1 MKVSQIAILNEI
13 LKKIDLNN
21 QTVSTCGQLEP
32 IFSLKYA
39 DISCVIALY
48 FLSFFYEHPV
58 ECADPAFYLL
68 NGFCLKINSKYVFLE
83 GICLQIKFVLY
94 ELYQCFLIY

>member
-58 ECADPAFYLL
+58 FTMLFKE
-68 NGFCLKINSKYVFLE
+68 SKVIQTCIL
-83 GICLQIKFVLY
+83 V
-94 ELYQCFLIY
+94 

>member
-1 MKVSQIAILNEI
+1 MMPQNKKCFENLSNMLFGFFPLTIDCLAIKVSQIEI
-13 LKKIDLNN
+13 LSKIMKKIDLNN

-58 ECADPAFYLL
+58 Y
-68 NGFCLKINSKYVFLE
+68 
-83 GICLQIKFVLY
+83 
-94 ELYQCFLIY
+94 